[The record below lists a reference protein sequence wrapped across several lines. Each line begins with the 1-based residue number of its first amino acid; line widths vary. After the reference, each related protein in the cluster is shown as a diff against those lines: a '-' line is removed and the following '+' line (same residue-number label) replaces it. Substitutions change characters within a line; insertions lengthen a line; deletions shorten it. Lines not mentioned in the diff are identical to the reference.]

1 MNQTLLVELLTEELP
16 PKALGKLADA
26 FADTIEK
33 GLRQE
38 GFLTAASRKTIFA
51 TPRRLAVTISDVS
64 PVSPDKSIRLK
75 ILPVSVA
82 IDAKGNPT
90 APLKK
95 KLTALGFPDITI
107 NDMEKAMDGKT
118 ESFFYTYTAT
128 GSILA
133 TGLQTALEKA
143 IRSLPI
149 PKMMTYQRPDG
160 ETVEFVRPVHGLLA
174 LHGTEVVP
182 IAILGLPAGRTTHGH
197 RFMTQGEIVIPEAN
211 AYEATL
217 ESQGKV
223 IASLN
228 ARKNKI
234 RAILHDKAK
243 GDHVLMPDALLDEV
257 SALVEWPV
265 VYECHFE
272 PVFLNV
278 PQECLILTMQT
289 NQKYFALTDSAG
301 RLRSR
306 FLIVS
311 NMETSTPQ
319 RIISGNER
327 VIRPRLSDAQFFFEQ
342 DKKKKLEDRLPG
354 LANVVYHNKLGTLAQ
369 RMARVRILS
378 VSIAEMMHID
388 TTLVE
393 RGARLA
399 KADLLTEMVGEFP
412 ELQGIM
418 GTYYAR
424 HDGEPEE
431 VALASTE
438 HYLPRFAGDK
448 LPETQTGTAIAL
460 ADKLETITGIWGIGL
475 QPTGDRDPFALR
487 RHALGILRILIEK
500 KLPLSLR
507 TLLSGTVGILAAN
520 ASFKDPTEELIPF
533 IMDRLRGLLRDRG
546 YTPDEIE
553 AVLAQNPDRFDN
565 LLDRLEAVK
574 AFAALPEAESL
585 AAANKRI
592 TNILKKSD
600 IRAGMVQ
607 TDLLRETPEQKL
619 HTAMNRIRPL
629 TNQRLKQGDYTGT
642 LQVLAQLR
650 DDVDAF
656 FTHVLVMAEDQK
668 LRHNRIAL
676 LTELHAMMNQV
687 ADLSKLA
694 T

>member
-16 PKALGKLADA
+16 PKALTKLAEA
-26 FADTIEK
+26 FASTIEESLK
-33 GLRQE
+33 QE
-38 GFLTAASRKTIFA
+38 GFLAAQSQKTIFA
-51 TPRRLAVTISDVS
+51 TPRRLAVIINDVS
-64 PVSPDKSIRLK
+64 DTSPDKSIRLK
-75 ILPVSVA
+75 VLPVTIA
-82 IDAKGNPT
+82 IDAEGNPT

-95 KLTALGFPDITI
+95 KLASLGFPHIVI
-107 NDMEKAMDGKT
+107 NDMEREMDGKT
-118 ESFFYTYTAT
+118 ETFFYTYTAP

-133 TGLQTALEKA
+133 SHLQVALEKA
-143 IRSLPI
+143 IRNLPI
-149 PKMMTYQRPDG
+149 PKMMSYQRPDG

-174 LHGTEVVP
+174 LHGQKVVP
-182 IAILGLPAGRTTHGH
+182 IAILGLSAGRTTHGH
-197 RFMTQGEIVIPEAN
+197 RFLTQDEINIPKAN

-217 ESQGKV
+217 EAKGKV
-223 IASLN
+223 IAGFE

-234 RAILHDKAK
+234 RAILHDKAQN
-243 GDHVLMPDALLDEV
+243 DHVLMPDALLDEV
-257 SALVEWPV
+257 TALVEWPA

-272 PVFLNV
+272 PTFLDV

-301 RLRSR
+301 QLRSR

-354 LANVVYHNKLGTLAQ
+354 LSHVVYHNKLGTLAQ
-369 RMARVRILS
+369 RMARVRILA
-378 VSIAEMMHID
+378 VSIAEMMRID

-393 RGARLA
+393 RGALLA

-431 VALASTE
+431 VALAATE
-438 HYLPRFAGDK
+438 HYLPRFAGDI
-448 LPETQTGTAIAL
+448 LPSTPTSTAIAL
-460 ADKLETITGIWGIGL
+460 ADKLEALAGIWGIGL

-507 TLLSGTVGILAAN
+507 AMLSRAIGILIAN
-520 ASFKDPTEELIPF
+520 ASFKDPTPGLIPF
-533 IMDRLRGLLRDRG
+533 MMDRLRGLLRDRG
-546 YTPDEIE
+546 HTPDEIE

-565 LLDRLEAVK
+565 ILDRLNAVK
-574 AFAALPEAESL
+574 AFTALPEAESL

-592 TNILKKSD
+592 TNILKKSE

-607 TDLLRETPEQKL
+607 TDLLQEITEQKL
-619 HTAMNRIRPL
+619 YASMSTVKPKADQMF
-629 TNQRLKQGDYTGT
+629 TQGDYTG
-642 LQVLAQLR
+642 
-650 DDVDAF
+650 
-656 FTHVLVMAEDQK
+656 
-668 LRHNRIAL
+668 
-676 LTELHAMMNQV
+676 
-687 ADLSKLA
+687 
-694 T
+694 

>member
-16 PKALGKLADA
+16 PKALGKLAKA
-26 FADTIEK
+26 FADTLEK
-33 GLRQE
+33 ELKKE
-38 GFLTAASRKTIFA
+38 GFLADSSQKTVFA
-51 TPRRLAVTISDVS
+51 TPRRLAVMISAVS
-64 PVSPDKSIRLK
+64 SVSPDKSIRLK
-75 ILPVSVA
+75 VLPVSVA
-82 IDAKGNPT
+82 IDAEGNPT
-90 APLKK
+90 PPLKK

-118 ESFFYTYTAT
+118 ESFFYTCTVPGAP
-128 GSILA
+128 LV

-143 IRSLPI
+143 IESLPI

-160 ETVEFVRPVHGLLA
+160 KTVEFVRPAHGLLA
-174 LHGTEVVP
+174 LHGTEIVP
-182 IAILGLPAGRTTHGH
+182 VAILGLSAKRTTYGH
-197 RFMTQGEIVIPEAN
+197 RFMTEGEIVIPNAN

-223 IASLN
+223 IASIN

-234 RAILHDKAK
+234 RTALHDKAK
-243 GDHVLMPDALLDEV
+243 SDQVLMPDALLDEV

-272 PVFLNV
+272 PSFLNV

-311 NMETSTPQ
+311 NMETSAPQ
-319 RIISGNER
+319 HIISGNER

-354 LANVVYHNKLGTLAQ
+354 LANVVYHNRLGTLAQ
-369 RMARVRILS
+369 RMARVRTLA

-388 TTLVE
+388 TALVE
-393 RGARLA
+393 RGACLA

-448 LPETQTGTAIAL
+448 LPSTQTGTAIAL

-475 QPTGDRDPFALR
+475 QPTGERDPFALR

-507 TLLSGTVGILAAN
+507 TLLSGAVSLLSAN
-520 ASFKDPTEELIPF
+520 ASFKDPTEALMPF
-533 IMDRLRGLLRDRG
+533 IMDRLRGLLRDRS
-546 YTPDEIE
+546 YTPNEIE
-553 AVLAQNPDRFDN
+553 AILAQNPDRFDN

-574 AFAALPEAESL
+574 AFAALPEAASL

-592 TNILKKSD
+592 ANILKKSD

-607 TDLLRETPEQKL
+607 TDLLQETPEQKL
-619 HTAMNRIRPL
+619 HALMNKIRPL
-629 TNQRLKQGDYTGT
+629 ADQRLKQEDYTGT
-642 LQVLAQLR
+642 LQVLAQLH

-656 FTHVLVMAEDQK
+656 FTHVLVMAEDRK

-676 LTELHAMMNQV
+676 LTELHTMMNQI
-687 ADLSKLA
+687 ADLSMLA

>member
-33 GLRQE
+33 GLKQE
-38 GFLTAASRKTIFA
+38 GFLAAASQKTVFA
-51 TPRRLAVTISDVS
+51 TPRRLAVTISDVA

-75 ILPVSVA
+75 VLPVSVA
-82 IDAKGNPT
+82 LDAKGNPT

-95 KLTALGFPDITI
+95 KLTALGFPDITV

-118 ESFFYTYTAT
+118 ESFFYTYTAP

-160 ETVEFVRPVHGLLA
+160 KTVEFVRPVHGLLA

-182 IAILGLPAGRTTHGH
+182 VAILGLPAGRTTQGH
-197 RFMTQGEIVIPEAN
+197 RFLTEGEIVIPDAN

-223 IASLN
+223 IASLK

-234 RAILHDKAK
+234 HALLHEKAQE
-243 GDHVLMPDALLDEV
+243 DHVLMPDALLDEV

-289 NQKYFALTDSAG
+289 NQKYFALTDTEG

-311 NMETSTPQ
+311 NMETATPQ

-388 TTLVE
+388 TALVE

-431 VALASTE
+431 VALASAE

-507 TLLSGTVGILAAN
+507 TLLSGAVNILAAN

-546 YTPDEIE
+546 YTPYEIE

-574 AFAALPEAESL
+574 AFAALPEADSL

-607 TDLLRETPEQKL
+607 ADLLQETPEQKL
-619 HTAMNRIRPL
+619 HDSMHRVRPL
-629 TNQRLKQGDYTGT
+629 ADQRLAQGDYTGT

-676 LTELHAMMNQV
+676 LTELHTMMNQV